1 MSNKGGNKVTID
13 FTVLAIVLAFIFFHG
28 EPDLV
33 DALIHYLMTAA
44 GG

>member
-1 MSNKGGNKVTID
+1 MSDKGGNNISID
-13 FTVLAIVLAFIFFHG
+13 FTVLAIVLAAIAFHG

-33 DALIHYLMTAA
+33 DALIHALMSC